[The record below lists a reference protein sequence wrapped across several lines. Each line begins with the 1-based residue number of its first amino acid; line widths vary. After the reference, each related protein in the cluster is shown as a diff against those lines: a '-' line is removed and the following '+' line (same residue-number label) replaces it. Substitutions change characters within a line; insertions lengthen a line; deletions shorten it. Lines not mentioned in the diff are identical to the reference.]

1 MNRRKFLSRTLTGA
15 AIGLAV
21 SSPLVHAA
29 ESFSR
34 KQEIKAIAF
43 DGFPIFDPRPIV
55 MLVKTLFPKDGEQ
68 FRKMWFNK
76 IFSYSWLRTNGDRYK
91 GFYEIIEDALIY
103 TTKRLNVEFN
113 EVKREQLMEIWLNL
127 KPWPDV
133 VSALNIYKDKGIR
146 LGFLSNL
153 SEEMLRI
160 NARSSGIEESFE
172 FYLTTDKVRAFKPSP
187 TAYQMGVDAFKLP
200 KKNIAFAAFGAWDAV
215 GASWFGY
222 PTVWVNRFGLPEEN
236 LDANGITVG
245 RGIDTLTEFVVHS

>member
-1 MNRRKFLSRTLTGA
+1 
-15 AIGLAV
+15 
-21 SSPLVHAA
+21 
-29 ESFSR
+29 
-34 KQEIKAIAF
+34 
-43 DGFPIFDPRPIV
+43 
-55 MLVKTLFPKDGEQ
+55 
-68 FRKMWFNK
+68 
-76 IFSYSWLRTNGDRYK
+76 
-91 GFYEIIEDALIY
+91 
-103 TTKRLNVEFN
+103 
-113 EVKREQLMEIWLNL
+113 
-127 KPWPDV
+127 
-133 VSALNIYKDKGIR
+133 
-146 LGFLSNL
+146 
-153 SEEMLRI
+153 MLRI